1 MCRYRGNVFIA
12 VLTSPM
18 VRLEKKPWNLGF
30 GIFDTRQIRGA
41 LITLTAI
48 CCPVVIGS
56 VRHLQLEVASD
67 SQHQPRPLQLIS
79 FKVLRTASL
88 LLSQTAGNTG
98 LNHALEK
105 LSGISDLEEAL
116 Y

>member
-1 MCRYRGNVFIA
+1 MCRYRGNLFIA
-12 VLTSPM
+12 VLTSSM

-41 LITLTAI
+41 LIILTAI
-48 CCPVVIGS
+48 CCSVVIRS
-56 VRHLQLEVASD
+56 VRHLQLEVACD
-67 SQHQPRPLQLIS
+67 SQRQPCPLQLIS
-79 FKVLRTASL
+79 FKVLRPASL
-88 LLSQTAGNTG
+88 LLPQTAGNTG

-105 LSGISDLEEAL
+105 LSGISDLEEDL